1 MTSSAAGSLAG
12 EGRSVTGVREPDS
25 ASGTVSDRL
34 ERLTAAL
41 AESVHLQA
49 QLNERFAVRLLEFG
63 SSVGAIEM
71 ICRQINGRIGKLT
84 AARVERAPVS
94 VAGPSPSGY
103 APKRFDVVYRA
114 PALMVMSERVVL
126 YGLVF
131 GLRPQRCL
139 EIGTHRGGSALII
152 AAALDDLG
160 EGTLSCVDLAPQIDP
175 EDWRAMAHR
184 ATLFSAPSSPG
195 VFHEMAEKAAGRFDF
210 ALIDGDHSTAG
221 ALRDINGMLGVLEDS
236 ATIVLHDAHNDEVAQ
251 AVRLAVENRESG
263 LTDCGM
269 ISTEKSFDAAQ
280 GVYWGGMRML
290 RFSRREPARRN
301 G

>member
-1 MTSSAAGSLAG
+1 
-12 EGRSVTGVREPDS
+12 
-25 ASGTVSDRL
+25 
-34 ERLTAAL
+34 
-41 AESVHLQA
+41 
-49 QLNERFAVRLLEFG
+49 
-63 SSVGAIEM
+63 
-71 ICRQINGRIGKLT
+71 
-84 AARVERAPVS
+84 
-94 VAGPSPSGY
+94 
-103 APKRFDVVYRA
+103 
-114 PALMVMSERVVL
+114 MVMSERVVH

-131 GLRPQRCL
+131 GLRPRRCL

-160 EGTLSCVDLAPQIDP
+160 DGTLSCVDLAPQIDP

-195 VFHEMAEKAAGRFDF
+195 VFHEMAEKAGGRFDF

-251 AVRLAVENRESG
+251 AIRLAVENRESG
-263 LTDCGM
+263 LIDCGM

-290 RFSRREPARRN
+290 RFSRRAGAGTVEFCLSAASNEDNSGTHPCKKRKGGPAAAKQAPVTGAAYIVPSAPIHRLMVLSSSRPVAFR
-301 G
+301 

>member
-1 MTSSAAGSLAG
+1 MTLSATGSLAG

-34 ERLTAAL
+34 EQLAAAV

-63 SSVGAIEM
+63 SSVGAIEK
-71 ICRQINGRIGKLT
+71 ICQQIDGRIGKLT
-84 AARVERAPVS
+84 AAGERAAVS
-94 VAGPSPSGY
+94 AAGTSPSGY
-103 APKRFDVVYRA
+103 APKRFEVVYRA

-131 GLRPQRCL
+131 GLRPRRCL

-195 VFHEMAEKAAGRFDF
+195 VFHEMAEKAGGRFDF

-236 ATIVLHDAHNDEVAQ
+236 ATIVLHDAHNDEVTQ
-251 AVRLAVENRESG
+251 AIRLAVENRESG
-263 LTDCGM
+263 LIDCGM

-290 RFSRREPARRN
+290 RFSRLEPAHQN
-301 G
+301 V

>member
-1 MTSSAAGSLAG
+1 MTLSAAGSLG

-34 ERLTAAL
+34 EQLTSAV

-49 QLNERFAVRLLEFG
+49 QLNERFALRLLEFG
-63 SSVGAIEM
+63 SSVAAIEM
-71 ICRQINGRIGKLT
+71 ICRQIDGRIGKLT
-84 AARVERAPVS
+84 VAHVERTPS
-94 VAGPSPSGY
+94 VAGPSLSGY
-103 APKRFDVVYRA
+103 APKRFEVVYRA
-114 PALMVMSERVVL
+114 PALKVMSERVVL

-131 GLRPQRCL
+131 GLRPRRCL

-236 ATIVLHDAHNDEVAQ
+236 ATVVLHDAHNDEVAQ
-251 AVRLAVENRESG
+251 AIRLAVENRESG

-280 GVYWGGMRML
+280 DVYWGGMRML